1 MGTLRKAITRFQEA
15 KGNTEKINIIG
26 EIVCNHLLHRV
37 MWVDTKLN
45 FVLAFM
51 VIVLALLAVL
61 VFK

>member
-1 MGTLRKAITRFQEA
+1 MGTLRKAITRFQNA
-15 KGNTEKINIIG
+15 KGNAEKIEIIG

-61 VFK
+61 VLK

>member
-1 MGTLRKAITRFQEA
+1 E
-15 KGNTEKINIIG
+15 IIG

-61 VFK
+61 VLK